1 MPDALSPHILPR
13 ARGTLLG
20 LAVGDTLGTTVE
32 FRRRGSFPPLTDIVG
47 GGPFGL
53 APGQWT
59 DDTSMALCLA
69 TSLVECGFDPE
80 DQMARYCRW
89 YREGYLSATG
99 RCFDIG
105 GATRRALQAFE
116 RTGEPYAGD
125 GAPDQLGNGSL
136 MRLAPVVLY
145 AWPRESLA
153 RHLAGESSRTTHG
166 AVECVA
172 ACRLFATVLMN
183 ALAGRPKDALLPA
196 PDPGLAPTPRLAGIA
211 RGELLGKPV
220 DAIRGGGHVLDC
232 LEAALWCFYRTET
245 FADAVLAAANL
256 GDDADTTAA
265 VCGQVA
271 GAWYGEG
278 AIPAGWLRKLHM
290 RREIGEL
297 AEKLVALPPA
307 A

>member
-1 MPDALSPHILPR
+1 METSPLPHAR
-13 ARGTLLG
+13 ATLLG
-20 LAVGDTLGTTVE
+20 LAIGDALGTTVE

-69 TSLVECGFDPE
+69 TSLVECGFDPK

-105 GATRRALQAFE
+105 VGTRQALEHFE

-125 GAPDQLGNGSL
+125 GAPSRLGNGSL

-145 AWPRESLA
+145 AWPSASLA
-153 RHLAGESSRTTHG
+153 RRLAGESSRTTHG
-166 AVECVA
+166 ARECVA
-172 ACRLFATVLMN
+172 ACRLFAAVLVN
-183 ALAGRPKDALLPA
+183 ALAGRPKAELLPE
-196 PDPGLAPTPRLAGIA
+196 PDADVAPTPRLAGIA
-211 RGELLGKPV
+211 RGDFIGKPV

-232 LEAALWCFYRTET
+232 LEAALWCFYTTES

-271 GAWYGEG
+271 GAWYGEA
-278 AIPAGWLRKLHM
+278 AIPAGWLEVLHM

-297 AEKLVALPPA
+297 GERLVGMVPG
-307 A
+307 